1 MHIIQFYRV
10 TVGYDFSISLQW
22 EHISLSANKALDHS
36 FIFTHSSS
44 YDWYICACSVEGA
57 SQCPPKKA
65 CELMLKWTGSSL
77 KAFFEKYQNQDK

>member
-10 TVGYDFSISLQW
+10 TVGYDLNISLQW

-44 YDWYICACSVEGA
+44 YDWYICAYSVEGG
-57 SQCPPKKA
+57 SQCPPKRLA
-65 CELMLKWTGSSL
+65 S
-77 KAFFEKYQNQDK
+77 